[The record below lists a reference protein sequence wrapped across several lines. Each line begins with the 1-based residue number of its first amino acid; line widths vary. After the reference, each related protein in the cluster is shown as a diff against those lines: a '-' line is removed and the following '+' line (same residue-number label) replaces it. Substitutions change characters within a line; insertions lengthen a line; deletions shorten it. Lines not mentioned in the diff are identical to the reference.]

1 MLLLIFVTLWSILL
15 MYIPYIFG
23 FRQQIIDN
31 WSTYRCSPTIIPI
44 AGMINKK
51 DTESV
56 SEATSN
62 NFSYCVQN
70 IQTSFM
76 GSLLEPVYYV
86 TSGLSDV
93 TGMLGSAVGDISGLF
108 SRLRDFL
115 EEITSSIMSLFYN
128 LIIEYMKIFI
138 ALEDLVGKIIG
149 TVLSVAYLVEG
160 LPLSAAS
167 LMDGWVGQ
175 IIDAACFH
183 PDTIICKQDGT
194 KCKISELSLGD
205 KIDGNS
211 EVQII
216 MKIQNKKKEPFYK
229 LKNDNNG
236 DFIYVTGSHLIYLEN
251 IGYIPVKE
259 YKDAIPTDFIENE
272 LICLV
277 TNNHII
283 KIGKYIFHDWEDDI
297 ERYNYEYNKMIL

>member
-23 FRQQIIDN
+23 FRQKIIDN
-31 WSTYRCSPTIIPI
+31 WSTYRCSPMVIPI
-44 AGMINKK
+44 AGLINKK
-51 DTESV
+51 DTDSV
-56 SEATSN
+56 SESTSN
-62 NFSYCVQN
+62 NFAYCIQN
-70 IQTSFM
+70 IQTSFI
-76 GSLLEPVYYV
+76 GSILDPIYYI
-86 TSGLSDV
+86 TSGLSDI
-93 TGMLGSAVGDISGLF
+93 TGMLGDAVGDINGLF
-108 SRLRDFL
+108 SQLRDFL
-115 EEITSSIMSLFYN
+115 QDIFSSIMSLFYN

-160 LPLSAAS
+160 LPLSASS
-167 LMDGWVGQ
+167 LMNGWVGQ
-175 IIDAACFH
+175 IINAACFH

-194 KCKISELSLGD
+194 KCKISELSLGE

-211 EVQII
+211 EVQIV
-216 MKIQNKKKEPFYK
+216 MKILNKNKEKFYK
-229 LKNDNNG
+229 IDNNG
-236 DFIYVTGSHLIYLEN
+236 EMIYVTGSHLIYLEN
-251 IGYIPVKE
+251 KGFIPVKE
-259 YKDAIPTDFIENE
+259 HKDAIPTDFIENE

-283 KIGKYIFHDWEDDI
+283 KIGKYVFHDWEDDI